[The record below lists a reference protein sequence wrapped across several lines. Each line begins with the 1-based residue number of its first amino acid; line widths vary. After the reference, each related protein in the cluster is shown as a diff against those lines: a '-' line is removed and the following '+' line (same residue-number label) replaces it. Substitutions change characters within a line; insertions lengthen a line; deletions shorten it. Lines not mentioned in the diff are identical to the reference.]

1 MRALAAVPPPHPHD
15 LPYLCLLPGLLSIS
29 FPAGSSMWRLVR
41 RGTVL
46 PPREEEHC
54 LRAGKRASFPLCV
67 SDYRLL
73 GLEDEDSL

>member
-1 MRALAAVPPPHPHD
+1 
-15 LPYLCLLPGLLSIS
+15 
-29 FPAGSSMWRLVR
+29 MWRLVR

-46 PPREEEHC
+46 PPREEEDC